1 MMRLFKEVRDAFW
14 NGGFGWVEFAEGK
27 GRHNGKMGLK
37 CCKAG
42 WIRGRGSLTERGG
55 FDEVR
60 ALKSVTLKVA
70 KVRSFEN
77 PNV

>member
-1 MMRLFKEVRDAFW
+1 
-14 NGGFGWVEFAEGK
+14 
-27 GRHNGKMGLK
+27 MG
-37 CCKAG
+37 
-42 WIRGRGSLTERGG
+42 RGG